1 MADVGARAGHPIRR
15 PVRAEGPLV
24 PCSGWKGAEPA
35 RWCPCFGGRA
45 PTTPSTRSV
54 PSLRRARGRRKFWI
68 LLTFVMVL
76 HAINTYRDSQK
87 LIEPDLPPG
96 AIRRLPGGKL
106 LMADGS
112 TQKEEESTEHTHRL
126 HKYKDVGEDELALDR
141 LWRYLK
147 DALS

>member
-1 MADVGARAGHPIRR
+1 MFR
-15 PVRAEGPLV
+15 
-24 PCSGWKGAEPA
+24 WKGAHHL
-35 RWCPCFGGRA
+35 
-45 PTTPSTRSV
+45 PSTRSV

-76 HAINTYRDSQK
+76 HAINTYRDSRK